1 MERIMN
7 DASTIRTSM
16 ISRTTRSSLVIGDD
30 KYIIEELW
38 RAEDNFHSRMIWLE
52 GLDGELLL
60 VQDKELYDWLVD
72 AMEAHERA
80 EVPF

>member
-38 RAEDNFHSRMIWLE
+38 RAEDNFHSRMIWLK
-52 GLDGELLL
+52 GLNGELLL

-80 EVPF
+80 GAPF

>member
-1 MERIMN
+1 MN
-7 DASTIRTSM
+7 DASTIGTSM
-16 ISRTTRSSLVIGDD
+16 ISQTTKSYLTVGHDV
-30 KYIIEELW
+30 YIVEELW
-38 RAEDNFHSRMIWLE
+38 RAEDNFHNRMIWLK

-80 EVPF
+80 GAPF